1 MRLNFQNQARRDP
14 LKPMLSRS
22 RVYSHIRP
30 SQRVWKANRGDSI
43 GETGS
48 ERNVAQLGASTEV
61 VDSGSSLK
69 HGHFWQK
76 KWNLVAPVKTHMSS
90 LMLAT
95 VVNATLTL
103 VVLPRC
109 CCRHLRS
116 LSPSIAISCARC
128 RSPITPLSPPW
139 CSPFLTHTP
148 LFSFYSPLFYSI
160 TVLFSFYSCF
170 LFFPSQCSSLL
181 F

>member
-1 MRLNFQNQARRDP
+1 
-14 LKPMLSRS
+14 MLSRS

-48 ERNVAQLGASTEV
+48 ERNVAQLGALTEV
-61 VDSGSSLK
+61 VDSGSSLM

-128 RSPITPLSPPW
+128 WSPITPLSPPW
-139 CSPFLTHTP
+139 CSPFLTHTVILFLFSSFLFHHSAFLFLF
-148 LFSFYSPLFYSI
+148 LFSFFFLHNALLFYSRYI
-160 TVLFSFYSCF
+160 L
-170 LFFPSQCSSLL
+170 
-181 F
+181 